1 MLRARMIWVGK
12 VNRRDP
18 ETQLCER
25 YAKRLQPYLKLEEL
39 VIKPLARKGA
49 DTSAIQQWEAEKILA
64 SLKPDEKLVACDE
77 RGKQWSSAELGG
89 YLKRCGIQSW
99 KPVFLIGGAMGLA
112 DQVRNRADFLLSFSK
127 MTLPHAL
134 ARVMLMEQLYRASC
148 INAGHPYHHEG

>member
-1 MLRARMIWVGK
+1 MLRARVIWIGK
-12 VNRRDP
+12 ENRRDP

-25 YAKRLQPYLKLEEL
+25 YQKRLQPFIKLETL

-49 DTSAIQQWEAEKILA
+49 SVIETQQWEAEKILA
-64 SLKPDEKLVACDE
+64 ALKPDEKLVACDE
-77 RGKQWSSAELGG
+77 RGKQWDSPGLGDF
-89 YLKRCGIQSW
+89 LARCGVQSW
-99 KPVFLIGGAMGLA
+99 KPVFLIGGAMGLD
-112 DQVRNRADFLLSFSK
+112 DQVRKRADFLLSFSK